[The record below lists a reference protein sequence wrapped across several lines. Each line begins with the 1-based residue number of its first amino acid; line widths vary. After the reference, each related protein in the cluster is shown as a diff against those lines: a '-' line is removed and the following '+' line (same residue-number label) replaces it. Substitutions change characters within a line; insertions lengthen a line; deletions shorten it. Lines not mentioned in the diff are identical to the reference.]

1 MISRERLPDG
11 AAVGSA
17 YPEAEPTRSMA
28 SAGFGSP
35 GEDAT
40 VRRIS
45 LDEALIPHPQSTFVM
60 RAAGGGML
68 GAGIA
73 DGDVL
78 LVDRAIGPEPGQVV
92 IAIVEG
98 ELSCRQLV
106 RRGGRLTL
114 RAADDSPADS
124 DATTQADPA
133 DAEPLQ
139 IWGVVT
145 TVIRSLL
152 R

>member
-1 MISRERLPDG
+1 
-11 AAVGSA
+11 
-17 YPEAEPTRSMA
+17 MA

-45 LDEALIPHPQSTFVM
+45 LDDALIPHPQATFAM

-68 GAGIA
+68 SAGIG

-78 LVDRAIGPEPGQVV
+78 LVDRVLTPEPGQVV
-92 IAIVEG
+92 IAIVDG
-98 ELSCRQLV
+98 ELVCRQLI
-106 RRGGRLTL
+106 RCSGRLVL
-114 RAADDSPADS
+114 QAS
-124 DATTQADPA
+124 DGLVPDNQVGEPT

>member
-1 MISRERLPDG
+1 
-11 AAVGSA
+11 
-17 YPEAEPTRSMA
+17 MA

-45 LDEALIPHPQSTFVM
+45 LDDALIPHPQSTFVM

-68 GAGIA
+68 GAGIG
-73 DGDVL
+73 DGDAL
-78 LVDRAIGPEPGQVV
+78 LVDRALTPEPGQVV
-92 IAIVEG
+92 IATVDG
-98 ELSCRQLV
+98 ELTCRQLV
-106 RRGGRLTL
+106 RHGGRLTL
-114 RAADDSPADS
+114 RATDGSPPNS
-124 DATTQADPA
+124 EPEDPA

>member
-11 AAVGSA
+11 AAVGSGRTDPA
-17 YPEAEPTRSMA
+17 PARSMA

-45 LDEALIPHPQSTFVM
+45 LDDALILHPPSTFVM
-60 RAAGGGML
+60 RAAGGGM
-68 GAGIA
+68 GGEGVA

-78 LVDRAIGPEPGQVV
+78 LVDRALNPEPGHIV
-92 IAIVEG
+92 IALVDG
-98 ELSCRQLV
+98 ELVCRLLV
-106 RRGGRLTL
+106 RHEGRLAL
-114 RAADDSPADS
+114 QAGDGSRPQVRPARK
-124 DATTQADPA
+124 A

-139 IWGVVT
+139 VWGVVT

>member
-1 MISRERLPDG
+1 
-11 AAVGSA
+11 
-17 YPEAEPTRSMA
+17 MA

-45 LDEALIPHPQSTFVM
+45 LDDALIPHPQSTFVM

-73 DGDVL
+73 DGDAL
-78 LVDRAIGPEPGQVV
+78 LVDRALTPEPGQVV
-92 IAIVEG
+92 IAPVDG
-98 ELSCRQLV
+98 ELTCRLLV
-106 RRGGRLTL
+106 RHGGRLTL
-114 RAADDSPADS
+114 RATDGPSPISERAE
-124 DATTQADPA
+124 PA

>member
-17 YPEAEPTRSMA
+17 HSEAGPSRSMG

-35 GEDAT
+35 GEDTT

-45 LDEALIPHPQSTFVM
+45 LDDALIPHPQSTFVM

-73 DGDVL
+73 DGDAL
-78 LVDRAIGPEPGQVV
+78 LVDRVLTPEPGQVV
-92 IAIVEG
+92 IATVDG
-98 ELSCRQLV
+98 ELTCRQLV
-106 RRGGRLTL
+106 RHGGRLTL
-114 RAADDSPADS
+114 RAADGPPQYSEPG
-124 DATTQADPA
+124 DPA

>member
-1 MISRERLPDG
+1 
-11 AAVGSA
+11 
-17 YPEAEPTRSMA
+17 MA

-45 LDEALIPHPQSTFVM
+45 LDDALIPRPNSTFAM
-60 RAAGGGML
+60 RATGGGML

-78 LVDRAIGPEPGQVV
+78 LVDRALSPEPGQVV
-92 IAIVEG
+92 IAIVDG
-98 ELSCRQLV
+98 ELTCRQVV
-106 RRGGRLTL
+106 RHGGRLTL

-124 DATTQADPA
+124 EAATQADTA
-133 DAEPLQ
+133 DSEPLQ

>member
-11 AAVGSA
+11 AAVGGVGPDA
-17 YPEAEPTRSMA
+17 GPVRSMA

-45 LDEALIPHPQSTFVM
+45 LDDALIPHPQATFAM

-68 GAGIA
+68 SAGIG

-78 LVDRAIGPEPGQVV
+78 LVDRVLTPEPGQVV
-92 IAIVEG
+92 IAIVDG
-98 ELSCRQLV
+98 ELVCRQLI
-106 RRGGRLTL
+106 RCSGRLVL
-114 RAADDSPADS
+114 QAS
-124 DATTQADPA
+124 DGLVPDNQVGEPT